1 MGAGQVGTAAAVNR
15 GRFNGAGGTG
25 RREEFAEETDPR
37 VLEVYNFDSLGLN
50 KEGFQKNE
58 QTL

>member
-1 MGAGQVGTAAAVNR
+1 MGTAAAVTR

-25 RREEFAEETDPR
+25 RSLQKKQTPESMRYTI
-37 VLEVYNFDSLGLN
+37 LTKGGSLGLN
-50 KEGFQKNE
+50 IKWGFQKNE

>member
-1 MGAGQVGTAAAVNR
+1 MGR
-15 GRFNGAGGTG
+15 GDREE
-25 RREEFAEETDPR
+25 REEFAEETDPR

>member
-1 MGAGQVGTAAAVNR
+1 MGTAAAVNR
-15 GRFNGAGGTG
+15 GRVNGGGG
-25 RREEFAEETDPR
+25 NREEFAEETDPR

>member
-1 MGAGQVGTAAAVNR
+1 MGTAAAVNR
-15 GRFNGAGGTG
+15 GRFNGAGGI
-25 RREEFAEETDPR
+25 REEFAEETDPR

-50 KEGFQKNE
+50 KEGFQKKE

>member
-1 MGAGQVGTAAAVNR
+1 MGTAAAVNR
-15 GRFNGAGGTG
+15 GRFNGGGGTG

>member
-1 MGAGQVGTAAAVNR
+1 MGTAAAVNR
-15 GRFNGAGGTG
+15 GRFNGA
-25 RREEFAEETDPR
+25 RNREQFAEETDPR